1 MYRTRF
7 RCWCFLGQPFHRTEQ
22 SGMIIRAIPVPFDL
36 PLGFDAVIIVYAK
49 SENRDTRFTVRGEQ
63 NLLDSLAAMSPE
75 KRMETIAILTR
86 AVEQMLIQSTKVV
99 RRISDANNC

>member
-1 MYRTRF
+1 
-7 RCWCFLGQPFHRTEQ
+7 
-22 SGMIIRAIPVPFDL
+22 MIIRAIPVPPDL

-63 NLLDSLAAMSPE
+63 NLLDSLAAMPPD
-75 KRMETIAILTR
+75 KRMETIAVLTR
-86 AVEQMLIQSTKVV
+86 AVEQMLIQSTDVV